1 MEIEELEKRIGW
13 LDSERQKDKKLIA
26 ELSDSLEAIEENN
39 RKQNQKLKLL
49 ETDIKATGS
58 TSLRVERVDTDFA
71 EFKTETLRLVSEL
84 DKKLPIFEKKYE
96 KQRIEDIGQ
105 INNKLLEHQTDMKVL
120 AELKKTLQA
129 RIDEEIR
136 INQKVDDVAKSF
148 PELHVI
154 DTELQRQQKLLN
166 NDIHLENKRISD
178 LQIETST
185 IRKRIEEDLIFS
197 ELFKESLRKVE
208 QRVNEFH
215 HLDQERKQNQATF
228 IEKQS
233 LLQVE
238 KENLW
243 KDWQGKFAEMEA
255 LGPNFNTQLLSLEE
269 THRSVKNSLSE
280 LAEVNERFNRRINEI
295 TEMNRLNEERFRQE
309 WVSFKADDQKRWTN
323 YNLTIEEERREVDR
337 QRTRFE
343 DRLINLEDASQEFK
357 DALQAT
363 HEEIQKQ
370 IKGYLTLSQELL
382 DSFVQSLGKR
392 K

>member
-1 MEIEELEKRIGW
+1 
-13 LDSERQKDKKLIA
+13 
-26 ELSDSLEAIEENN
+26 
-39 RKQNQKLKLL
+39 
-49 ETDIKATGS
+49 
-58 TSLRVERVDTDFA
+58 
-71 EFKTETLRLVSEL
+71 
-84 DKKLPIFEKKYE
+84 
-96 KQRIEDIGQ
+96 
-105 INNKLLEHQTDMKVL
+105 
-120 AELKKTLQA
+120 
-129 RIDEEIR
+129 
-136 INQKVDDVAKSF
+136 
-148 PELHVI
+148 
-154 DTELQRQQKLLN
+154 
-166 NDIHLENKRISD
+166 
-178 LQIETST
+178 
-185 IRKRIEEDLIFS
+185 
-197 ELFKESLRKVE
+197 
-208 QRVNEFH
+208 
-215 HLDQERKQNQATF
+215 
-228 IEKQS
+228 
-233 LLQVE
+233 
-238 KENLW
+238 
-243 KDWQGKFAEMEA
+243 MEA